1 MKKLLI
7 ISLLPI
13 VLSGCVSYSES
24 GPVKQQFNLQDD
36 DSDGVINARDL
47 CADTGS
53 IAVVN
58 NDGCPLRL
66 TTQAKGEL
74 HILFA
79 NDSTYINPSYSK
91 QIEAMAMMM
100 QKHPQLTL
108 VINGYASQVGNSAY
122 NQDLS
127 LRRAQQVEQLF
138 EAQNIAASHLKIIG
152 FGDTKPIH
160 SQDVDQGYKLSRRV
174 TAKLVTN
181 EHTQIDKWN
190 VFSK

>member
-47 CADTGS
+47 CPDTGS
-53 IAVVN
+53 VAVVN
-58 NDGCPLRL
+58 NDGCPLQL

-79 NDSTYINPSYSK
+79 NDSTYINPSYNK
-91 QIEAMAMMM
+91 QIETMVMLM

-108 VINGYASQVGNSAY
+108 IINGYASKIGQSAY
-122 NQDLS
+122 NQNLS
-127 LRRAQQVEQLF
+127 LRRAKQVEQLF
-138 EAQNIAASHLKIIG
+138 EVHNIAASRLKIVG
-152 FGDTKPIH
+152 FGDTKPILA
-160 SQDVDQGYKLSRRV
+160 QDVDESYKLSRRV

-181 EHTQIDKWN
+181 EHIQIDKWN